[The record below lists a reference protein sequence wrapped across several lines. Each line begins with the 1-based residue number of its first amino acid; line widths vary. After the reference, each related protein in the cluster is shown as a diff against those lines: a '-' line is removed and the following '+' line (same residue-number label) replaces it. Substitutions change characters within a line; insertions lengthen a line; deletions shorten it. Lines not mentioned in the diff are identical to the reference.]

1 MAEVGDL
8 HTPQPTSVQ
17 ALSPQALRIHAALPQ
32 TQCQRCGYPDCA
44 GYAAAIAHE
53 AAPIDQCPPGGAEGV
68 ARLAALVTEAAQAFK
83 PGVTAMPCALAAK
96 PLSSAATATA
106 HSAPST
112 VNPEFGREQERTI
125 AFIDENWCIGC
136 TLCIKACPVDA
147 IIGSNKF
154 MHTVIEPLCTGCEL
168 CIPACPVDCIEL
180 EIATPGRTGWQAW
193 TAPQAVE
200 ALNRYEF
207 HSFSR
212 NILKGLKAKKH
223 GKALQDKLA
232 DLPAHSRITDPVV
245 LDKKRGFIEAALQKA
260 RDKSANA

>member
-1 MAEVGDL
+1 VGDVR
-8 HTPQPTSVQ
+8 TPQPTSAS

-53 AAPIDQCPPGGAEGV
+53 AAPINQCPPGGAEGI
-68 ARLAALVTEAAQAFK
+68 ARLAAITGQA
-83 PGVTAMPCALAAK
+83 V
-96 PLSSAATATA
+96 
-106 HSAPST
+106 PST
-112 VNPEFGREQERTI
+112 GTTINPEFGREQERTI

-154 MHTVIEPLCTGCEL
+154 MHTVIESLCTGCEL

-180 EIATPGRTGWQAW
+180 EIATHGRTGWQAW
-193 TAPQAVE
+193 TAPDAAQALE
-200 ALNRYEF
+200 RYEF

-223 GKALQDKLA
+223 EKALQDKLA
-232 DLPAHSRITDPVV
+232 DLPAHSRITDAAV
-245 LDKKRGFIEAALQKA
+245 LEKKRGFIEAALQKA
-260 RDKSANA
+260 RDKSGAL

>member
-8 HTPQPTSVQ
+8 RTPQPTSAS

-44 GYAAAIAHE
+44 GYAHAIAHE
-53 AAPIDQCPPGGAEGV
+53 AAPIDQCPPGGVEGI
-68 ARLAALVTEAAQAFK
+68 ARLAALITVAAQALQ
-83 PGVTAMPCALAAK
+83 PGASV
-96 PLSSAATATA
+96 
-106 HSAPST
+106 APSAI
-112 VNPEFGREQERTI
+112 NPEFGREQERTV
-125 AFIDENWCIGC
+125 AFIDEDWCIGC

-180 EIATPGRTGWQAW
+180 EITTPGRTGWQAW
-193 TAPQAVE
+193 TPPEAAQALE
-200 ALNRYEF
+200 RYEF

-223 GKALQDKLA
+223 EKALQDKLA
-232 DLPAHSRITDPVV
+232 DLPAHSRITDPAV

-260 RDKSANA
+260 RDRSANA